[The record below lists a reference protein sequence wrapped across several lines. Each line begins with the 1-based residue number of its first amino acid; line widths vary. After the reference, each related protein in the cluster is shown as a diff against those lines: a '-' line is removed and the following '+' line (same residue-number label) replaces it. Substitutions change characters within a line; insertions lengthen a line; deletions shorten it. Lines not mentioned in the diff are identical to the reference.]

1 MKLHLPKLLLTAV
14 MAAVAYSSYALAAV
28 EGPGTYA
35 SGTLSGLTANSSH
48 ILTATEDTV
57 WDASSLGAQ
66 GVSFDINA
74 TGYNVKLLAPVNSN
88 DRDISLNSVESAS
101 LWLASGCWV
110 TDATADLENAG
121 TIYLGGAQLQIT
133 QAVSLANNFVLGAS
147 TTKTQDAFTSL
158 NNTSLRVGHWQHSN
172 QTSTLSGEID
182 VRENTRISFQNT
194 NHLKLTGNLK
204 GSGEVTLTTYNGNNT
219 LIISG
224 TTTDFTGVVSQG
236 EVQNSGS
243 ISLKLGNAA
252 VQLGGLQ
259 GGLAV
264 GLAEGTQSSILTL
277 NVAAG
282 KNVSYSGTLA
292 AGISIIKSGEGTQ
305 TFTNAL
311 TLNGNVTTNGGVLNL
326 NGVLSI
332 NAGSTVSI
340 SGTNTTNIDKIIS
353 NAGSLSLG
361 NVKFNLG
368 NATSEVI
375 GSLDDTVTGTQ
386 SYTEKYTFI
395 TGSGTVTKVGDFTF
409 SKNGATYVGTLAD
422 DNKSVQTSATRY
434 NIAVNG
440 TADASTALQAT
451 VNDAAVSRVN
461 VLGTMTGVYDGA
473 WASINS
479 AVQVTGNGTVQVT
492 GKLED
497 HNAKFAGFT
506 GTILVDGNDPNTA
519 NGDEPN
525 GGRIHLGTVRD
536 AFSNSTIVLTGAVIN
551 GTAPV
556 SGYITGWH
564 DNANDTFKQNIV
576 LKGGAIR
583 ADKNSRWKTVT
594 VDNVE
599 GATNTTSYFI
609 VVNEGTGLTGGTL
622 NLNGG
627 TLKFLGD
634 NYSVRLGGDVKFDGG
649 VLDLNNLT
657 VESNTKIA
665 NLQIVRGSTGEIKNG
680 TVYVDGFDMR
690 GGGEKLYGGTLTL
703 TDANVV
709 HSGNL
714 WSHNVNTQVLM
725 EGNSSLTQGG
735 AKISSSAEA
744 GQASIVVGA
753 DLNKVNYINSDGVT
767 ISNATVTANNAD
779 MTISAKL
786 KDSSVTNASSGS
798 LTVADMTVT
807 DASAKQSTL
816 TGDMTVTKLTLA
828 SGLSETVAAVTTSGA
843 LTLGSIT
850 LDLTDYVAGNYT
862 LVSATGDDGSIS
874 WDAKAENA
882 WSYTGLREGLEANVD
897 FGSDNKTL
905 QLTISEMITPSESL
919 ITATVVEMNEG
930 GSFVYGLEGTT
941 LTLTVKSDYS
951 LDSLATDGMVTVDLI
966 SEGMMNAILADLT
979 NSETGEVTK
988 LVTLKL
994 TDGTTTIAAD
1004 AFDKVVFVNEKG
1016 EGYYGEM
1023 VGGQLMYNVERIPEP
1038 TTATLSL
1045 LALMGLA
1052 ARRRRQK

>member
-35 SGTLSGLTANSSH
+35 SGTLQELTANSSH
-48 ILTATEDTV
+48 TLTAQEDTV
-57 WDASSLGAQ
+57 WDASNLGAQ

-74 TGYNVKLLAPVNSN
+74 KDYHVKLLAPVNSN
-88 DRDISLNSVESAS
+88 DRDISLNSVDSAS

-133 QAVSLANNFVLGAS
+133 QAVGLKNNFVLGAS

-158 NNTSLRVGHWQHSN
+158 NNTALRVGHWQHSG

-182 VRENTRISFQNT
+182 VRENTRISFQNS
-194 NHLKLTGNLK
+194 NHLKLTGTLK
-204 GSGEVTLTTYNGNNT
+204 GSGEVTLTSYNGNNT

-224 TTTDFTGVVSQG
+224 TTTNFTGVVSQG
-236 EVQNSGS
+236 QVQNGS
-243 ISLKLGNAA
+243 ISLKLGKDA

-340 SGTNTTNIDKIIS
+340 SGTTTTNIDKVIS

-368 NATSEVI
+368 NATSEVV

-422 DNKSVQTSATRY
+422 DNKSVQTSSTRY
-434 NIAVNG
+434 NIAVDG

-451 VNDAAVSRVN
+451 VEGVAVSRVN

-473 WASINS
+473 WASKNS

-525 GGRIHLGTVRD
+525 GGRIHLGTARD

-634 NYSVRLGGDVKFDGG
+634 NYSVRLGGNVKFDGG

-680 TVYVDGFDMR
+680 SLYVQNFDMR
-690 GGGEKLYGGTLTL
+690 GSDANPYGGTLTL
-703 TDANVV
+703 TNANIMLDTNWS
-709 HSGNL
+709 SGNGAK
-714 WSHNVNTQVLM
+714 VLL
-725 EGNSSLTQGG
+725 EGSSSFTHAG
-735 AKISSSAEA
+735 AKISSTTES
-744 GQASIVVGA
+744 GQASIVSQA
-753 DLNKVNYINSDGVT
+753 DLNPQSFVSSEGVT
-767 ISNATVTANNAD
+767 ITNATVTANNAD

-786 KDSSVTNASSGS
+786 KDSSVTNASTGS

-850 LDLTDYVAGNYT
+850 LDLTDYAAGNYT

-874 WDAKAENA
+874 WDSDAVNA

-905 QLTISEMITPSESL
+905 QLTISEMVTPSESL
-919 ITATVVEMNEG
+919 ITATVVEKNEG

-941 LTLTVKSDYS
+941 LTLTVKSDFS
-951 LDSLATDGMVTVDLI
+951 LDSLAADGMVTVDLI

-1004 AFDKVVFVNEKG
+1004 AFNKVVFVNEKG

-1023 VGGQLMYNVERIPEP
+1023 VGGQLLYNVERIPEP

>member
-1 MKLHLPKLLLTAV
+1 
-14 MAAVAYSSYALAAV
+14 MAACVAPAFAAYTTIEDQTFA
-28 EGPGTYA
+28 EGQIPTYQG
-35 SGTLSGLTANSSH
+35 SDFSHLLYDNNQSDGRVISNAN
-48 ILTATEDTV
+48 
-57 WDASSLGAQ
+57 
-66 GVSFDINA
+66 
-74 TGYNVKLLAPVNSN
+74 
-88 DRDISLNSVESAS
+88 
-101 LWLASGCWV
+101 
-110 TDATADLENAG
+110 
-121 TIYLGGAQLQIT
+121 
-133 QAVSLANNFVLGAS
+133 
-147 TTKTQDAFTSL
+147 
-158 NNTSLRVGHWQHSN
+158 
-172 QTSTLSGEID
+172 ID
-182 VRENTRISFQNT
+182 VRYSDDNNNDNDALWVGSGANNSHATAQKPTLVRLDGKISGAGTLKFNEYPSDGANFVIYELTNSSSTFTGNINLEHGHGTHADVQLNLNGVDTAFQNSIVHSNGT
-194 NHLKLTGNLK
+194 APAIINLLSSAGIKGLTGSN
-204 GSGEVTLTTYNGNNT
+204 SRITSSSVNN
-219 LIISG
+219 
-224 TTTDFTGVVSQG
+224 V
-236 EVQNSGS
+236 
-243 ISLKLGNAA
+243 
-252 VQLGGLQ
+252 
-259 GGLAV
+259 
-264 GLAEGTQSSILTL
+264 LTL
-277 NVAAG
+277 NNAAG
-282 KNVSYSGTLA
+282 VTNSYSGTLGSGTYHA
-292 AGISIIKSGEGTQ
+292 YTLEESSTTFANATSTAISLKKLGEGTQ
-305 TFTNAL
+305 TFTGAANLHNVTIGAG
-311 TLNGNVTTNGGVLNL
+311 TLNLNGATTLGGSVTTSGGTLNLNGATTLSGTVTANGGTLNL
-326 NGVLSI
+326 NGVLTI

-340 SGTNTTNIDKIIS
+340 SGTTTTNIDKVIS

-361 NVKFNLG
+361 NVKFNLD

-386 SYTEKYTFI
+386 IYSEKYTFI

-409 SKNGATYVGTLAD
+409 SKNGATYAGTLAD

-434 NIAVNG
+434 NIAVDR

-451 VNDAAVSRVN
+451 VDGVAVSRVN

-473 WASINS
+473 WAEGS

-492 GKLED
+492 GHLET

-506 GTILVDGNDPNTA
+506 GTILVDGNAPNT
-519 NGDEPN
+519 GTDDEPN
-525 GGRIHLGTVRD
+525 GGRIHLGQARN

-564 DNANDTFKQNIV
+564 SDANDTFKQNIV

-599 GATNTTSYFI
+599 GATDTTSYFI

-627 TLKFLGD
+627 TLKFLGG
-634 NYSVRLGGDVKFDGG
+634 NYSVHLGSNVKFDGG

-680 TVYVDGFDMR
+680 TVYVDAFDMR
-690 GGGEKLYGGTLTL
+690 GGNDKLYGGTLTL

-709 HSGNL
+709 HSGSL
-714 WSHNVNTQVLM
+714 WSHNVNTQVLL

-735 AKISSSAEA
+735 AKISSTAEA

-753 DLNKVNYINSDGVT
+753 DLNQVNYINSNGVT

-816 TGDMTVTKLTLA
+816 TGDMTVNKLTLA
-828 SGLSETVAAVTTSGA
+828 SGLSETVAAVTTSGV

-850 LDLTDYVAGNYT
+850 LDLTDYAAGNYT
-862 LVSATGDDGSIS
+862 LVSATGNGSIT
-874 WDAKAENA
+874 WNADAENA
-882 WSYTGLREGLEANVD
+882 LSYTGALGEGLEASVGL
-897 FGSDNKTL
+897 GSDNKTL
-905 QLTISEMITPSESL
+905 QLTISEMVTPENPSITTTLPTNVTDVLSYENGMLTLQVEGLLTDSTMAVVDILGDPSTDTL
-919 ITATVVEMNEG
+919 MQKVLGLVGDTKAVAIT
-930 GSFVYGLEGTT
+930 LEGT
-941 LTLTVKSDYS
+941 
-951 LDSLATDGMVTVDLI
+951 
-966 SEGMMNAILADLT
+966 EG
-979 NSETGEVTK
+979 GK
-988 LVTLKL
+988 LV
-994 TDGTTTIAAD
+994 AD
-1004 AFDKVVFVNEKG
+1004 AFNKVVFVNEKG
-1016 EGYYGEM
+1016 EGYYGESVM
-1023 VGGQLMYNVERIPEP
+1023 VDGHVMYNVDRIPEP